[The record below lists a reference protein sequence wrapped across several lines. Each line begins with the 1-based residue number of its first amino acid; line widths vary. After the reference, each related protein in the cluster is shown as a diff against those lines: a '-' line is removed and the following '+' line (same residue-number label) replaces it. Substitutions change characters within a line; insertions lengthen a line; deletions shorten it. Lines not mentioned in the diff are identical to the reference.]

1 MNTIDYEKSKLSIF
15 AAYIRPHKAAF
26 LLDMTLSLFMALVDL
41 TFPYLTRHS
50 MNTLLPEKKFAVYS
64 QRRPSCRTAAR

>member
-1 MNTIDYEKSKLSIF
+1 MRTIDYEKSKLSIF

-26 LLDMTLSLFMALVDL
+26 LLDMLLSLFMALVDL

-50 MNTLLPEKKFAVYS
+50 MYDIWKE
-64 QRRPSCRTAAR
+64 